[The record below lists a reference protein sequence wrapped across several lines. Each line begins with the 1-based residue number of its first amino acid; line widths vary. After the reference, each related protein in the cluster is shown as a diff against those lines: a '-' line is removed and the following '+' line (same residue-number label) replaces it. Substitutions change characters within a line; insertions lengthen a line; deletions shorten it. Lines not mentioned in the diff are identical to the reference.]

1 MPIGPTFGGLWE
13 DSAEGM
19 WSAWHSVWHS
29 HEQQMLD
36 NENWIPSGGSI
47 TLSVTL
53 ILRTEMQTRLWLKQA
68 VKAEPKK
75 WLQNGLTPGVTVRSV
90 LPMTLFLRREPSMTE
105 VLGVTWYMGAQHKI

>member
-1 MPIGPTFGGLWE
+1 M
-13 DSAEGM
+13 
-19 WSAWHSVWHS
+19 
-29 HEQQMLD
+29 
-36 NENWIPSGGSI
+36 
-47 TLSVTL
+47 SVTL